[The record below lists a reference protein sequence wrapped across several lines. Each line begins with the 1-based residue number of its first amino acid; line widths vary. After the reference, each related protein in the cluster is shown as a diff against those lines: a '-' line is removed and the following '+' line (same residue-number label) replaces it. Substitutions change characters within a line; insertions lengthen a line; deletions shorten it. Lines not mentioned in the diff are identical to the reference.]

1 MIQIPENELEF
12 EFARASGPGGQN
24 VNRRET
30 KVRVRWN
37 IEKTQ
42 VLAEEQ
48 KEQLRQSSFVQLTID
63 GDIIVEAQEER
74 IQERNREIAIQ
85 KLNKIVNRALE
96 KDKKRISTKPSRSS
110 KEKRLEEKKR
120 KSQTK
125 QSRQKIK
132 YF

>member
-48 KEQLRQSSFVQLTID
+48 KEQLRQSSLVQLTID

-74 IQERNREIAIQ
+74 IQERNREIAVR
-85 KLNKIVNRALE
+85 KLNDIVNRALE
-96 KDKKRISTKPSRSS
+96 KKKKRISTKPSKSA
-110 KEKRLEEKKR
+110 KERRLDEKKK
-120 KSQTK
+120 KSQLK
-125 QSRQKIK
+125 KARQKIK